1 MGERM
6 RTARNIAAGFILLV
20 LLILIVGWQAS
31 YPPMPGAFFK
41 ADMAAGT
48 LPGRVV
54 KAQPYRRGVP
64 DGAAARRILYTTT
77 LSGDEPALASALV
90 VWQEMPEAED
100 TGPRRVILWGHGTLG
115 TAPGCGASLQGAPLD
130 HIPALARLLE
140 EGWVLVATDYAGL
153 TTPGPHPYLIGDGEA
168 RSVLDAG
175 RAAHD
180 LTELTLSLE
189 TVIWG
194 YSQGGHAAL
203 WSGMLARSY
212 APELQVKGIAAI
224 APVTDLPAIIAGME
238 TETYGRVISAYIA
251 RAYAD
256 TYPDLYFSG
265 IVRNSARW
273 QASEIA
279 KRCAGGP
286 RGSVGSLLAG
296 RFTGGTIFR
305 GGDTGTNFRKRL
317 AENTPL
323 RQMGIPALIL
333 QGRRDALV
341 SAKVQAGY
349 ARGRCAAGETIDY
362 QQFDGLDHMSI
373 LAPEAPSVDVL
384 MKWTRA
390 RFAGVP
396 APAICPQ

>member
-1 MGERM
+1 MRERM
-6 RTARNIAAGFILLV
+6 RTARNIAAGLILLV
-20 LLILIVGWQAS
+20 LLIMIVGWQAS

-41 ADMAAGT
+41 AEVAAGT
-48 LPGRVV
+48 PPGRVV
-54 KAQPYRRGVP
+54 KAQTYRRGIP
-64 DGAAARRILYTTT
+64 EGATARRILYTTT

-90 VWQEMPEAED
+90 VWKDVAEGGAEA
-100 TGPRRVILWGHGTLG
+100 RRIILWGHGTLG
-115 TAPGCGASLQGAPLD
+115 AAPGCGASLHSGPLD
-130 HIPALARLLE
+130 HVPALAPLLE

-153 TTPGPHPYLIGDGEA
+153 TTAGPHPYLIGDGEA

-180 LTELTLSLE
+180 LTELTLSLD

-194 YSQGGHAAL
+194 HSQGGHAAL

-212 APELQVKGIAAI
+212 APELQVKGVAAI

-238 TETYGRVISAYIA
+238 TETHGRVISAYIA

-265 IVRNSARW
+265 IVRGAARW

-279 KRCAGGP
+279 KRCASGP

-333 QGRRDALV
+333 QGRRDDIV

-373 LAPEAPSVDVL
+373 LAPGAPAADVL

-396 APAICPQ
+396 APAICPK